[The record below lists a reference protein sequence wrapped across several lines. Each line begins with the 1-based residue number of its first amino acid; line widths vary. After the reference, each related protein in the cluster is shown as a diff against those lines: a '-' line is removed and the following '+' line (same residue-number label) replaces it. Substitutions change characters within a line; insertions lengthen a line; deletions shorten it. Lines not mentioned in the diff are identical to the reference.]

1 MERYAAEIKTS
12 ENTIT
17 ILVLD
22 DAKKGNHFNSYPI
35 FGKISH
41 IEKYFDNCPF
51 GSSNDCNPSINKCS
65 S

>member
-35 FGKISH
+35 FGKITH
-41 IEKYFDNCPF
+41 IEKCSNNGPF
-51 GSSNDCNPSINKCS
+51 GSSMDYNSSINKCS
-65 S
+65 L